1 MRRPT
6 RLGLAVA
13 AVLLVLLGAYTAYWL
28 IAAKRITDGVAAW
41 AQAERA
47 GKIDVSWHRIGVGGY
62 PFDCRVALD
71 NAVLRDGRLTPSP
84 ELRIP
89 ALSASARPW
98 DFASWRLLAPAG
110 WSAVLA
116 GGGERP
122 PLKLAAHTADG
133 ALSVDPKRAPPCG

>member
-28 IAAKRITDGVAAW
+28 IAAKRITDGVAVW

-84 ELRIP
+84 RTP
-89 ALSASARPW
+89 PT
-98 DFASWRLLAPAG
+98 
-110 WSAVLA
+110 
-116 GGGERP
+116 ER
-122 PLKLAAHTADG
+122 
-133 ALSVDPKRAPPCG
+133 SRSIPKRAPPCG